1 VDLDAVLHFSL
12 DAGEGKRPVIRMRG
26 EGRGE
31 HLPHDTDCREQPML
45 CGKMGCMT
53 NSRPRIGLT
62 GGIASGKSTVAD
74 LLRRHG
80 AVIIDAD
87 RIVRDLQEP
96 GQAGLTG
103 IVDAFGEG
111 MLDSDGRL
119 DRPKLG
125 ALVFNDDQ
133 ARERLNA
140 IIHPLV
146 RAEAARLKEQAGES
160 LVIEDIPLLVE
171 TGQAGDFDRVIVV
184 QAPHEER
191 VRRMVADR
199 GMTAD
204 DAESRIA
211 AQASDAARAEV
222 ATDLIVNDA
231 DRAALASQVDALS
244 ASLDPRAD

>member
-1 VDLDAVLHFSL
+1 
-12 DAGEGKRPVIRMRG
+12 
-26 EGRGE
+26 
-31 HLPHDTDCREQPML
+31 
-45 CGKMGCMT
+45 MT

-74 LLRRHG
+74 LLREHG

-96 GQAGLTG
+96 GRPGLEG

-111 MLDSDGRL
+111 MLTDDGRL

-125 ALVFNDDQ
+125 ALIFDDDA

-146 RAEAARLKEQAGES
+146 RQESARLTQQAGDS

-171 TGQAGDFDRVIVV
+171 TGQAPAFDRVIVV

-199 GMTAD
+199 GMTPD
-204 DAESRIA
+204 DAEARIA
-211 AQASDAARAEV
+211 AQATDAERACV
-222 ATDLIVNDA
+222 ASDLITNDA
-231 DRAALASQVDALS
+231 DHAALAAQVDALW
-244 ASLDPRAD
+244 ASLSEQPGHSS

>member
-1 VDLDAVLHFSL
+1 
-12 DAGEGKRPVIRMRG
+12 
-26 EGRGE
+26 
-31 HLPHDTDCREQPML
+31 ML

-111 MLDSDGRL
+111 MLDADGRL

-160 LVIEDIPLLVE
+160 LVIE
-171 TGQAGDFDRVIVV
+171 RVIVV
-184 QAPHEER
+184 QAPREER

-211 AQASDAARAEV
+211 AQASDAARADV

-231 DRAALASQVDALS
+231 DRAALAAQVDALW
-244 ASLDPRAD
+244 ASLAPRAD